1 MEAPRGVIVEPDPVQ
16 PAPALQVL
24 PELMIRH
31 LHEVLVPPLA
41 QGVSLPGEVKG
52 LFEILSI
59 TCQVE
64 QADQLRQTYRYPG
77 PPDGGIA
84 GTGLFR
90 RHGIGL
96 PAVVLSETP

>member
-1 MEAPRGVIVEPDPVQ
+1 
-16 PAPALQVL
+16 
-24 PELMIRH
+24 MIRH

-77 PPDGGIA
+77 PLTTASPEQGFSGA
-84 GTGLFR
+84 MG
-90 RHGIGL
+90 
-96 PAVVLSETP
+96 